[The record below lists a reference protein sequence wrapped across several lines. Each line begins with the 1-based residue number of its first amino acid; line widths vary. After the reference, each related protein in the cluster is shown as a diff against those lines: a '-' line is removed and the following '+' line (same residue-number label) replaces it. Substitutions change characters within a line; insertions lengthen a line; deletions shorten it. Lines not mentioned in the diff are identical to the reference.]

1 MNRKYTSEEYEESV
15 ALLRKVFDHPAITTD
30 VIVGFPGETEEEFAQ
45 TVGFLDRIQFFEMHI
60 FKYSKRAGTRAAV
73 MSHQVPDP
81 VKTTRS
87 AELLAMEKEQSK
99 QFRTHYVGRE
109 AEVLLEETKEIGGTE
124 YLLGHTRDYV
134 KLAVSVKEN
143 KKNVSKY
150 RDMRQGT
157 GVLTDE
163 ILLLS

>member
-1 MNRKYTSEEYEESV
+1 
-15 ALLRKVFDHPAITTD
+15 
-30 VIVGFPGETEEEFAQ
+30 
-45 TVGFLDRIQFFEMHI
+45 MHI

-99 QFRTHYVGRE
+99 QFRAHYVGQE

-143 KKNVSKY
+143 KKNVANTVICG
-150 RDMRQGT
+150 RVQGF
-157 GVLTDE
+157 LTDE
-163 ILLLS
+163 ILLLSPLEFSK